1 MSFQYTP
8 PTDPT
13 AASATRI
20 NVTTAAQLAGTLSSD
35 VVYYIDGKIDM
46 GSDSITVPEGGLTM
60 TGAGYDISSIYST
73 SANATLFVSPGGSY
87 SGNLN
92 LAYLTLYAT
101 GTSAQ
106 VFNLDNAGN
115 FSAIELLVVNLG
127 TFGAPGTETTS
138 LGTLANY
145 RQMFMNGCAIIRIE
159 DGLELVG
166 AWAGGLTVT
175 DSIMLVI
182 PAGVSV
188 FKAGTGFAVAG
199 SVRTN
204 MNALSITD
212 TTTVFDFAPAN
223 ITEDQGFILDGAR
236 FPVTSD
242 PLPNLPVTSTK
253 RFSRNCSGIENS
265 FPGGVWSLT
274 TEAATACTVN
284 VPIKLA
290 GVTTY
295 SNTQWIL
302 GLLDNAFI
310 MESAAPLR
318 FRVQGNLELNGTKND
333 VLDVTVRVWDTSAG
347 SYVDVQ
353 TFRRSVTDVSGKS
366 SDAGFFNFECY
377 TPLLSE
383 DDRIELWVTNVTG
396 SRDVTVLEGGTCSV
410 TALV

>member
-1 MSFQYTP
+1 MPISTP
-8 PTDPT
+8 PSSVLD
-13 AASATRI
+13 AGLATRTI
-20 NVTTAAQLAGTLSSD
+20 VTEASDLTGTLSSD
-35 VVYYIDGKIDM
+35 VIYYIDGKIDM

-60 TGAGYDISSIYST
+60 EGAGYDISSIYST
-73 SANATLFVSPGGSY
+73 AASATLFVSPGGGY

-101 GTSAQ
+101 GTSSQ

-138 LGTLANY
+138 LGTLDNY

-166 AWAGGLTVT
+166 AWAGGLTVA
-175 DSIMLVI
+175 DSIMLSI

-188 FKAGTGFAVAG
+188 FKAGTAFAVAG
-199 SVRTN
+199 SVRSN

-223 ITEDQGFILDGAR
+223 ITEDQGFTLDGAR

-242 PLPNLPVTSTK
+242 PIPNLPVTSTK

-265 FPGGVWSLT
+265 FPGGYWSLT
-274 TEAATACTVN
+274 AEAATSLTVGTMA
-284 VPIKLA
+284 KLA
-290 GVTTY
+290 GTTTY
-295 SNTQWIL
+295 ANLQWMT
-302 GLLDNAFI
+302 GAASNAFT
-310 MESAAPLR
+310 AASDALLR
-318 FRVQGNLELNGTKND
+318 YRVQGNLEVNGTKND
-333 VLDVTVRVWDTSAG
+333 VLDLTVRIYDDSAAG
-347 SYVDVQ
+347 YVDVQ
-353 TFRRSVTDVSGKS
+353 TFRRSITDVSGSS
-366 SDAGFFNFECY
+366 SDAAFFNFECY
-377 TPLLSE
+377 TSTIQAT
-383 DDRIELWVTNVTG
+383 DRIELWVTNVTA
-396 SRDVTVLEGGTCSV
+396 SRDVTILEGGTCSV